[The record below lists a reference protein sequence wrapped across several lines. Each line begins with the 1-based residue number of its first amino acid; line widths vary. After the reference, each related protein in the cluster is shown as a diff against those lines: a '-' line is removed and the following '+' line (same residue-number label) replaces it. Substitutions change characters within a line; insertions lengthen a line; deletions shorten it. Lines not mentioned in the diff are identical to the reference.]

1 MLKTQELASQKTI
14 DKFKDSLLNFK
25 SNIYTEKFDWIFEEI
40 LEPLLTTPL
49 SLKYVLEK

>member
-14 DKFKDSLLNFK
+14 GKFKDLLLNFE
-25 SNIYTEKFDWIFEEI
+25 SNNYIEKFVWILEKI

-49 SLKYVLEK
+49 SLKYLLKK